1 MWNRQLFPQACWA
14 VVAAIALTMP
24 AGWCQTITG
33 AITGTVTDSS
43 GAAIPGAT
51 VTATNVSTGVATPTQ
66 SNQNG
71 IYNLR
76 FLQIGQYRIS
86 VSASGFSTQ
95 TTNPFALEVSQEA
108 RIDVKMSIGSAAQTV
123 NVTSAAPILNTENP
137 TTGDSITAAM
147 TTEMPLQARNFSALT
162 TLVAGAITPNPSA
175 QNSVARAGYNGGY
188 FQNGNREQTNNYT
201 LDGADINEAI
211 DNYIGYSPNVDAI
224 GELRIITGDATAEY
238 GNANGGQV
246 VMVTKSGTNQ
256 FHGDAF
262 WFLENTNLN
271 ANSWSNK
278 FAGVKTVPV
287 LNRSIFGG
295 TLGGPVFKDRLFFFV
310 DYQGARQHL
319 TTSEARSVPTLAMR
333 SGFAPS
339 LGHNVPISNPVAQYL
354 LSHPDLYPVPN
365 SGSPDSPVKDY
376 VGSYGTATHNNQ
388 GDIKIDAKV
397 NDKDSVSG
405 RFSIGRETDGNTKVT
420 LPTDIPSNNSNP
432 YTGFIV
438 NWTHVFSPRIVSEAR
453 AGVGRTRY
461 ITIPTDLGGQF
472 GITGNQKLGI
482 PGTQLVPGISTF
494 DVTTA
499 SIDPIGTTFQNPG
512 NGAYAGIDSD
522 SIVNAFTYGDNVSWQ
537 LGRHSI
543 KFGGQALRYQEN
555 RYYSGNDGALGWF
568 KYTGSATGDTWADFL
583 ENRAFSFGQGAV
595 TGRWG
600 QRQWRD
606 ALFFQDDYKL
616 RENLTVNLGLRW
628 EWDQPL
634 YEVNNKEVNVNLTTG
649 AVLDAGVNGNSRAL
663 YNGFWGGFMPRVGF
677 AFSPERFNGKFVV
690 RGGFG
695 MTNFLE
701 GTGANLRLTLNP
713 PFFIDSSSQSDGV
726 TYFATQNGFPR
737 PANAATLGGNI
748 RVWDPHLKPALVQ
761 QFNLTTETQLNNT
774 TSLVVAYLGQTGTH
788 LVDPREGN
796 QKLCPTCP
804 LPVSS
809 LPGLGAV
816 QQVSLT
822 ESKSNM
828 NYNALQVTGRRRL
841 AKGLEFLTN
850 YTWSKSL
857 TNNLGYYGAGGGAA
871 ASQSA
876 YWQNAYDG
884 GGDYGPAFFDA
895 THIFSFSGYY
905 DLPFGRG
912 RLFGSGVNRLVDEVI
927 GGWKVGAIASLHS
940 GFPMTISSPEHYSVN
955 QRADRANHYR
965 ILRVRGRSTAHW
977 FGTDSS
983 ANPCGSDV
991 DNGACAYGQ
1000 ESTTGF
1006 GTARVGSERAPHYA
1020 DFDMAASKAF
1030 AITEGSNLEFR
1041 ADAFN
1046 VLNTTSLAP
1055 PVNDVSQTN
1064 FGQITGTVST
1074 ERQLQLALKLVF

>member
-1 MWNRQLFPQACWA
+1 
-14 VVAAIALTMP
+14 
-24 AGWCQTITG
+24 
-33 AITGTVTDSS
+33 
-43 GAAIPGAT
+43 
-51 VTATNVSTGVATPTQ
+51 
-66 SNQNG
+66 
-71 IYNLR
+71 
-76 FLQIGQYRIS
+76 
-86 VSASGFSTQ
+86 
-95 TTNPFALEVSQEA
+95 
-108 RIDVKMSIGSAAQTV
+108 
-123 NVTSAAPILNTENP
+123 
-137 TTGDSITAAM
+137 
-147 TTEMPLQARNFSALT
+147 
-162 TLVAGAITPNPSA
+162 
-175 QNSVARAGYNGGY
+175 
-188 FQNGNREQTNNYT
+188 
-201 LDGADINEAI
+201 
-211 DNYIGYSPNVDAI
+211 
-224 GELRIITGDATAEY
+224 
-238 GNANGGQV
+238 
-246 VMVTKSGTNQ
+246 
-256 FHGDAF
+256 
-262 WFLENTNLN
+262 
-271 ANSWSNK
+271 
-278 FAGVKTVPV
+278 
-287 LNRSIFGG
+287 
-295 TLGGPVFKDRLFFFV
+295 
-310 DYQGARQHL
+310 
-319 TTSEARSVPTLAMR
+319 
-333 SGFAPS
+333 
-339 LGHNVPISNPVAQYL
+339 
-354 LSHPDLYPVPN
+354 
-365 SGSPDSPVKDY
+365 
-376 VGSYGTATHNNQ
+376 
-388 GDIKIDAKV
+388 
-397 NDKDSVSG
+397 
-405 RFSIGRETDGNTKVT
+405 
-420 LPTDIPSNNSNP
+420 
-432 YTGFIV
+432 
-438 NWTHVFSPRIVSEAR
+438 
-453 AGVGRTRY
+453 
-461 ITIPTDLGGQF
+461 
-472 GITGNQKLGI
+472 
-482 PGTQLVPGISTF
+482 
-494 DVTTA
+494 
-499 SIDPIGTTFQNPG
+499 
-512 NGAYAGIDSD
+512 
-522 SIVNAFTYGDNVSWQ
+522 
-537 LGRHSI
+537 
-543 KFGGQALRYQEN
+543 
-555 RYYSGNDGALGWF
+555 
-568 KYTGSATGDTWADFL
+568 
-583 ENRAFSFGQGAV
+583 
-595 TGRWG
+595 
-600 QRQWRD
+600 
-606 ALFFQDDYKL
+606 
-616 RENLTVNLGLRW
+616 
-628 EWDQPL
+628 
-634 YEVNNKEVNVNLTTG
+634 VNLTTG

-677 AFSPERFNGKFVV
+677 AFSPDRFNGKFVV

-761 QFNLTTETQLNNT
+761 QFNLTTETQLNST

-809 LPGLGAV
+809 LPGLAAV

-841 AKGLEFLTN
+841 AQGLEFLTN

-876 YWQNAYDG
+876 YWQNSYDG

-912 RLFGSGVNRLVDEVI
+912 RLFGSGVNRLVDEAI

-991 DNGACAYGQ
+991 DNGTCAYGQ

-1020 DFDMAASKAF
+1020 NFDMAASKAF
-1030 AITEGSNLEFR
+1030 AITEGSSLEFR

-1055 PVNDVSQTN
+1055 PVNDVSQPN
-1064 FGQITGTVST
+1064 FGQITNTVST
-1074 ERQLQLALKLVF
+1074 ERQIQLALKLVF